1 MPEPTDQ
8 RPEIP
13 PGTLDLLILQAVT
26 RGSLHGYAIARRIK
40 ERSGGE
46 LLVEEGS
53 LYPALHRLVR
63 LKQLVAEWGT
73 SENNR
78 RARFYRITTA
88 GQKRLKA
95 DASAWRRVSAAVT
108 AVLDG
113 RAPAL
118 EMRGLSWTA

>member
-1 MPEPTDQ
+1 MGRYT
-8 RPEIP
+8 
-13 PGTLDLLILQAVT
+13 AT
-26 RGSLHGYAIARRIK
+26 RSRDASK

-63 LKQLVAEWGT
+63 LKQLSAEWGT

-78 RARFYRITTA
+78 RARFYRVTPA
-88 GQKRLKA
+88 GQNRLRA

-108 AVLDG
+108 TMLDG
-113 RAPAL
+113 GAPAL
-118 EMRGLSWTA
+118 EMRGLTWIA